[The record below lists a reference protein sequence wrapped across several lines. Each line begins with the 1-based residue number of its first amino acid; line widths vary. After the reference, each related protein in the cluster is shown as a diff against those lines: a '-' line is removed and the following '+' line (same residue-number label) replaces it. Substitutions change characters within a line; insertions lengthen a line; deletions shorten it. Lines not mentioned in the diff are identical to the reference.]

1 MQSPSLRAD
10 GIALRYGSRRVL
22 EGLDL
27 EVRPGEILALLGA
40 NGAGKTTLLS
50 LLTGLR
56 GPGAGRVRVFGAD
69 PRQCGA
75 RASFGVMQQDGE
87 LPPSLRVGELV
98 EFFRR
103 LYPQPLPLAEIL
115 RLASLEREVRQEVG
129 KLSGGQKQRLKF
141 ALAVAGDPPLL
152 FLDEPTVAMDTESR
166 RLFLAALRERVAR
179 GGSIVLTTHHLDE
192 VEAVADRIAVLHGGR
207 ILCTGSPAEIRAS
220 MGGKL
225 LQFRSDAATPA
236 ALHEISGVTSVDR
249 EAGVWHLHTAHA
261 EDSLRELLRKLADI
275 SDLTVRAFGLEEAL
289 STLTAAADRKVL
301 S

>member
-1 MQSPSLRAD
+1 MHSPTLQAE
-10 GIALRYGSRRVL
+10 GVGLRYGSKRVL
-22 EGLDL
+22 QGLDL

-56 GPGAGRVRVFGAD
+56 GPGAGTVRVFGVD
-69 PRQCGA
+69 PQDCAA

-87 LPPSLRVGELV
+87 LPPSLRVGELI

-103 LYPQPLPLAEIL
+103 LYAKPLAMAEIL
-115 RLASLEREVRQEVG
+115 RLASLQGLEKQVIGE
-129 KLSGGQKQRLKF
+129 LSGGQKQRVKF

-152 FLDEPTVAMDTESR
+152 FLDEPTVAMDAESR
-166 RLFLAALRERVAR
+166 RLFLSALRERVAR

-207 ILCTGSPAEIRAS
+207 ILRTGSPAEIRAS

-225 LQFRSDAATPA
+225 LQFRSDDATPA
-236 ALHEISGVTSVDR
+236 ALRDISGVTQVQR
-249 EAGVWHLHTAHA
+249 EADLWRLHTARA
-261 EDSLRELLRKLADI
+261 EDSLRELLRRLADI
-275 SDLTVRAFGLEEAL
+275 TDLSVRAFGLEEAL